1 MKERINKIKSI
12 AWQYAEK
19 NSSDGD
25 GTHGNLFT
33 NKIIELTIME
43 CISVLDKEEEY
54 CGSALIQG
62 HFGIKNE
69 RKN

>member
-1 MKERINKIKSI
+1 MNKRIDEIKSI
-12 AWQYAEK
+12 AWRYAEK

-33 NKIIELTIME
+33 NKIIELIVLE

-54 CGSALIQG
+54 CGSALI
-62 HFGIKNE
+62 HNYFGIKE
-69 RKN
+69 